1 MANKYTTLEQLT
13 SVMNALAGKIKAKD
27 YEQKANLKALAY
39 KDEIAKSDLSTA
51 LQDEIDAMA
60 DEATVTQQINSQIA
74 AVYKPGGSKVAADLV
89 NAPTA
94 AQLGY
99 VYNVTEDFTTNVNFL
114 EGADQ
119 AFPAGTDV
127 GVIEIP
133 NSVYSAVTPE
143 GTEDPSAEG
152 WYVEDS
158 GNAGQY
164 VSATDTT
171 VVSGTT
177 YYELV
182 AGYKWN
188 VMAGFIDQTQFAD
201 ADEFAAVKAVVDG
214 LETATD
220 PEIQAIIDGI
230 DLEEGTVTPAPN
242 GDNLGY

>member
-1 MANKYTTLEQLT
+1 MANKYSTLDQLT
-13 SVMNALAGKIKAKD
+13 QVMNALAGKIKAQG

-51 LQDEIDAMA
+51 LQTEIDGMA

-74 AVYKPGGSKVAADLV
+74 SVYKPGGSKAAADLAA
-89 NAPTA
+89 APTA

-99 VYNVTEDFTTNVNFL
+99 VYNVTEDFTTTTDFL
-114 EGADQ
+114 EGAGK
-119 AFPAGTDV
+119 AYPAGTDV

-133 NSVYSAVTPE
+133 DSVYSAVTPA

-152 WYVEDS
+152 WYIEDAA
-158 GNAGQY
+158 NAGQY
-164 VSATDTT
+164 VAATDTS
-171 VVSGTT
+171 VVGGTA

-201 ADEFAAVKAVVDG
+201 ATEFAAVKAVVDG
-214 LETATD
+214 IEAATD

-230 DLEEGTVTPAPN
+230 DLEDGTVTPAPN